1 MSVQSNQVKKTV
13 VLALTGASGMPYARR
28 LLRCLLNAGVRVY
41 LLYSQ
46 AAQIVAQQECAWHLS
61 DDIAVSNK
69 NLCEEWGVS
78 CQQLVVVSR
87 SDWFSCLASGSAFPD
102 AMVVCPASMGC
113 VAAIAHG
120 LSDNLIERAADV
132 CLKEKKPLLIVP
144 RETPLSLIHLRNLT
158 ALAETGASILPA
170 SPAFYHHPQDIDD
183 MVDFVVARILNHLH
197 IGETNVVKWGCES
210 FSGCLKE

>member
-1 MSVQSNQVKKTV
+1 MSVQSNQVEKTV

-46 AAQIVAQQECAWHLS
+46 AAQIVAQQECAWHLF
-61 DDIAVSNK
+61 DDIALTNK
-69 NLCEEWGVS
+69 NLCEELGVS

-87 SDWFSCLASGSAFPD
+87 GDWFSCLASGSAFPD

-144 RETPLSLIHLRNLT
+144 RETPLSVIHLRNLT
-158 ALAETGASILPA
+158 VLADAGASILPA
-170 SPAFYHHPQDIDD
+170 SPAFYHHPKNIDD
-183 MVDFVVARILNHLH
+183 MVDFVVSRILNHLH
-197 IGETNVVKWGCES
+197 LAAPNAVRWG
-210 FSGCLKE
+210 KTVD